1 MIRNGAVW
9 WWIRHKA
16 NKWCTVSHG
25 THHFVSFCW
34 LRRQSKYNISV
45 HVRFLHLLPLTSRM
59 VGPHQRETL
68 GGRRSTI
75 PEYTPDSAK
84 PTWTWCLHCQIKINF
99 SQLAIKAQH
108 AVVSNYALVPPPV
121 SDLLCSSW
129 HCWCYALVNP
139 LFFSLEKAFF
149 NLFIMFCPYYLYGNR
164 RHNK

>member
-1 MIRNGAVW
+1 MVPCDGESDTRQINGVPFRMGLIILYPFVDW
-9 WWIRHKA
+9 GGR
-16 NKWCTVSHG
+16 VS
-25 THHFVSFCW
+25 TTLVYMFVSYIFSHW
-34 LRRQSKYNISV
+34 PAEWSDHTRERPWEGGGVQYQSI
-45 HVRFLHLLPLTSRM
+45 L
-59 VGPHQRETL
+59 Q
-68 GGRRSTI
+68 I
-75 PEYTPDSAK
+75 AQK

-99 SQLAIKAQH
+99 SHQLAIKAQH